1 MPIGNAVAAR
11 ESTADKVPV
20 FCKCTLKRS
29 VVGAQLEGA
38 LVLKRR

>member
-1 MPIGNAVAAR
+1 MLIGNTIAAR
-11 ESTADKVPV
+11 ESTMDKVPV

-38 LVLKRR
+38 LLLKRR